1 MEPQLIDFD
10 QKKFNDETGVLSLFK
25 DLFNGA
31 IDIFNSLNVGKFR
44 KEELKELIL
53 TPEEYIKIKMIE
65 GKDFSLLTGL
75 GLDQSKVI
83 ELLKLPEGLSALTER
98 VEQITRIFLREKE
111 KHSFLTGEKIT
122 ELFHRFDF
130 NEDVKLE
137 IKQEYIDLYKKSS
150 ETYIQTEEAKDMFN
164 CASEILASLKKHKII
179 IPTEYSK
186 QPFLD
191 TFFVFNGEDTTI
203 NINKISEIERL
214 ANSKK

>member
-10 QKKFNDETGVLSLFK
+10 QKKFNDETGVLRLFK

-83 ELLKLPEGLSALTER
+83 ELLKLPEGLTALTKR
-98 VEQITRIFLREKE
+98 IEQINRIFLREKE
-111 KHSFLTGEKIT
+111 KNSYLTGEKIT

-130 NEDVKLE
+130 TEDGKLE
-137 IKQEYIDLYKKSS
+137 IKQQYIDQYKKSS
-150 ETYIQTEEAKDMFN
+150 ETYIQTQEAKAMFN
-164 CASEILASLKKHKII
+164 CTSEILATLKKYKISW
-179 IPTEYSK
+179 PAEFEK
-186 QPFLD
+186 DPFLD
-191 TFFVFNGEDTTI
+191 KFFFFNGENTTI
-203 NINKISEIERL
+203 NIPKISEIERR
-214 ANSKK
+214 AGGKK